1 MNKIKLALYTL
12 GFLFF
17 LWIASWFGLF
27 SFLGSSLNVQ
37 NENITPTQNVQEAD
51 RVTVA
56 IDFGDENV
64 FVDIIEIDENS
75 TAFSVLSKYAES
87 EGLEVNT
94 VQYDFGVFVDSID
107 GFKSGSD
114 KAWIYYI
121 NSESGQVAADTAK
134 VNPGDSIEWKY
145 VPPSME

>member
-27 SFLGSSLNVQ
+27 SFIGSSINIQ
-37 NENITPTQNVQEAD
+37 NENITPTQTVQEAD
-51 RVTVA
+51 HVTLA

-64 FVDIIEIDENS
+64 IDDIVEIDENS
-75 TAFSVLSKYAES
+75 TAFSVLSKYAEG
-87 EGLEVNT
+87 ENLEVNT
-94 VQYDFGVFVDSID
+94 VQYDFGVFIDSIG

-114 KAWIYYI
+114 KAWIYFI
-121 NSESGQVAADTAK
+121 NGESGQVAADTAK

-145 VPPSME
+145 IPPSME